1 MNKLLRNSVLTLF
14 LATAFNAL
22 ATNQPANY
30 FLKNQDAYFNH
41 QIDLSYVDPYRNS
54 MRTGAD
60 FENILIEGVKLA
72 KKRVWL
78 AVLDFDLS
86 NFATKLA
93 ELKKSGIDVRVIVD
107 SQYNIN
113 YSNISALN
121 IAGYD
126 EYLLGK
132 INAQIAFV
140 DSNQDGV
147 LNQSELMKKDALS
160 ILKSAG
166 VPVIDDTNDGSVGS
180 GLMHHKFVVI
190 DDKMTIV
197 TSANFTRSDIHGD
210 YGSKSS
216 VGNANALIYFKSP
229 GILKSFEEEFS
240 LMWGAGSQSS
250 AFGLKKFYRSVRTH
264 SSDQG
269 STTIQFSPTS
279 QAALWEL
286 SVNGLIGK
294 EIATAKKSVLMD
306 LFVFSE
312 QRLTNILEPLHDRGV
327 EIEVLIDRGF
337 ATRYYSELLDMW
349 GLSRLGISPTS
360 RKCFM
365 ERDNRVWSNPIKR
378 GGIPAL
384 DQDDKLHHKFAVI
397 DERKVIFGSQNW
409 SAAANNINDETL
421 MVVNDQNIAAKFV
434 QEHKR
439 LMQKSYLGPGSYLLP
454 TIQAEK
460 DDCADGRY
468 DASKLEIEE
477 PDYLN

>member
-1 MNKLLRNSVLTLF
+1 MLLFSS
-14 LATAFNAL
+14 AFNAL
-22 ATNQPANY
+22 ASNQPANY
-30 FLKNQDAYFNH
+30 FSKSQDAYFNH
-41 QIDLSYVDPYRNS
+41 QIDISYVDPYRNS

-86 NFATKLA
+86 NFATQLA
-93 ELKKSGIDVRVIVD
+93 DLKKSGVDVRVVID
-107 SQYNIN
+107 SQFNID
-113 YSNISALN
+113 YSNLAALN
-121 IAGYD
+121 IAAYD
-126 EYLLGK
+126 QYLLGK
-132 INAQIAFV
+132 INSQKAFI
-140 DSNQDGV
+140 DSNRDGV
-147 LNQSELMKKDALS
+147 LSKSELMKKDALT
-160 ILKSAG
+160 ILKTAG
-166 VPVIDDTNDGSVGS
+166 VPVIDDTHDGSVGS

-240 LMWGAGSQSS
+240 LMWGSDSQTS
-250 AFGLKKFYRSVRTH
+250 AFGLKKFYRSARTH
-264 SSDQG
+264 TSEQG

-294 EIATAKKSVLMD
+294 EIATAKKSIFMD

-312 QRLTNILEPLHDRGV
+312 QRLTNILEPLHGNGV

-349 GLSRLGISPTS
+349 GLARLGISSTS
-360 RKCFM
+360 HKCFT
-365 ERDNRVWSNPIKR
+365 ERDNRVWTNPIKR
-378 GGIPAL
+378 GGIPVL
-384 DQDDKLHHKFAVI
+384 DQDDKLHHKFAVV
-397 DERKVIFGSQNW
+397 DEAKVLFGSQNW

-421 MVVNDQNIAAKFV
+421 LVVNDRNIAAKFV

-439 LMQKSYLGPGSYLLP
+439 LMQKSYIGPSTYLLQS
-454 TIQAEK
+454 IQSEK
-460 DDCADGRY
+460 SDCSDGTY
-468 DASKLEIEE
+468 DGSNFEDQEF
-477 PDYLN
+477 DYLN